1 MKDVYKYVSV
11 SSSHKAPKNSKRMDK
26 QIVICSVKNFS
37 TRKRNKIVIHTP
49 IWMNLKNTEWQ
60 KGQAQEC
67 IHYEFI
73 YLRHINKQNWNVVLI
88 AEVAGFPGGT
98 SGKNSTCQRRRHKR
112 HRFDPWVGK
121 ISWRRTQQPTPV
133 FLPGKSH
140 GQRIPAGYS
149 PKGRKGSDTTKETGR
164 AHTHTFFFKS
174 CSHIGHYRY
183 SSLCCTVGPCWLSIL
198 YIVMCMC

>member
-73 YLRHINKQNWNVVLI
+73 YLRRINKQNWNMVLI
-88 AEVAGFPGGT
+88 AEIRDFPGGT
-98 SGKNSTCQRRRHKR
+98 SGKEPTCQCRRLKR
-112 HRFDPWVGK
+112 PGFHPWVGK
-121 ISWRRTQQPTPV
+121 IPWRKKWQPSPV
-133 FLPGKSH
+133 FLPGISPCTEEP
-140 GQRIPAGYS
+140 GGLPSMRSQRVRQDWATEHKQKTY
-149 PKGRKGSDTTKETGR
+149 
-164 AHTHTFFFKS
+164 
-174 CSHIGHYRY
+174 
-183 SSLCCTVGPCWLSIL
+183 
-198 YIVMCMC
+198 